1 MTRAGFRDAAKDA
14 LVVVLFV
21 ACLIAAGLTD
31 VR

>member
-1 MTRAGFRDAAKDA
+1 MTARGLRDAAKDA
-14 LVVVLFV
+14 LVLVLFV